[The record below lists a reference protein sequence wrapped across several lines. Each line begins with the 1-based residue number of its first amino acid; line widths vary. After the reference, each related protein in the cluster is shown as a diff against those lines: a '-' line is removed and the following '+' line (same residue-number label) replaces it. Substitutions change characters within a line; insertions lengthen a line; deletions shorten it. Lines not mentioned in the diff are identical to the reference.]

1 MTSFEDYAEQSNLAH
16 EIYGKRET
24 GFGTW
29 LVDNMPKTEREVE
42 AMRKAWEAGGFF
54 AINTVEEMFGTLE
67 VQMIERIQSDKAEI
81 KALKRLRDDLHETT
95 NRYLERA
102 RKAESVVRYAIE
114 IEGVTI
120 SLQEFISRC
129 QTGRY
134 VVFSI
139 EKQPMQSR
147 QPSLFEKAAFWGA
160 CVIAG
165 VGVAMMAYG
174 LALRFA

>member
-1 MTSFEDYAEQSNLAH
+1 MTPFEDYAEQSNLAH
-16 EIYGKRET
+16 EIYSPLT
-24 GFGTW
+24 SPFDLW

-42 AMRKAWEAGGFF
+42 AMRKAWEAG
-54 AINTVEEMFGTLE
+54 ADMQREMF
-67 VQMIERIQSDKAEI
+67 VERLDPIFAEI
-81 KALKRLRDDLHETT
+81 AALKRLRDDLHETT

-102 RKAESVVRYAIE
+102 RRAESVVRYAIE